1 MPIDVKKMLDDLRND
16 IRNVGP
22 QNIDTLRK
30 NIPAQLVN
38 MRSFVRPTR
47 EVAGSFAEADQRCSW
62 LMRMIEDRRWFF
74 SDDDPEVDE
83 LREAALCAVDQL
95 EQKIDDAGASP

>member
-1 MPIDVKKMLDDLRND
+1 
-16 IRNVGP
+16 
-22 QNIDTLRK
+22 
-30 NIPAQLVN
+30 
-38 MRSFVRPTR
+38 
-47 EVAGSFAEADQRCSW
+47 
-62 LMRMIEDRRWFF
+62 MIEDRRWFF

>member
-1 MPIDVKKMLDDLRND
+1 MPTDMKKMLDDLRSD

-22 QNIDTLRK
+22 QNIDTLRR
-30 NIPAQLVN
+30 NIPAHLVN

-47 EVAGSFAEADQRCSW
+47 EVADLFEEADQWCSR
-62 LMRMIEDRRWFF
+62 LMKMIEDRRMFF
-74 SDDDPEVDE
+74 SEDDPEVDE
-83 LREAALCAVDQL
+83 LRESALCAVDQL